1 MKKIKIGYLPFYI
14 KLYDDSDPHARD
26 PMVGY
31 MQAVMEM
38 LRTQGLEIVE
48 ADEICRVK
56 EEFNRAAS
64 KFNDEEV
71 VAVITHHL
79 AYSPSLESIEAL
91 LSLKAPLIVLDTT
104 PAYELVKVAS
114 YEDRIHQNHG
124 IHGVQ
129 DMCNLLKRNGR
140 DFYLCVGH
148 VLHSEVLSEVV
159 SMCKAA
165 AAARL
170 YQTETIGMVGEDFPG
185 MGDFKISEERYQKE
199 IGAVVKHLSSEEAK
213 KYLSQVT
220 EDEIEA
226 EVQINDN
233 KYSVQVRNQNNYRE
247 ALRSGI
253 ALRKWMNREK
263 IQAATVNFLRIDES
277 GLPKMPFIE
286 CCKMM
291 ERGMGYAGEGDVL
304 TAGLVGALI
313 RVWPDTTFTE
323 MFCPDWEKD
332 LILLSHMG
340 ESNPNLAQWKPLITD
355 KEFPYNSTGDT
366 VAMYNCYRAGQ
377 VILVNLAPMEDHF
390 DLIVTAGE
398 IVEEGLERGAYAR
411 ATQGWY
417 RPCKKL
423 TSFLKEYSLAGGTH
437 HSALLYHC
445 DMKEITAFG
454 KMMGFHVVEIK

>member
-31 MQAVMEM
+31 MRAVMEM
-38 LRTQGLEIVE
+38 LRTQGMEIVE

-104 PAYELVKVAS
+104 PAYELVKTAS

-199 IGAVVKHLSSEEAK
+199 IGAVVKHLSSEEVK

-253 ALRKWMNREK
+253 ALRKWMDREK
-263 IQAATVNFLRIDES
+263 IQATTVNFLRVNES

-291 ERGMGYAGEGDVL
+291 ERGQGYAGEGDVL

-323 MFCPDWEKD
+323 MFCPDWEKK
-332 LILLSHMG
+332 S
-340 ESNPNLAQWKPLITD
+340 
-355 KEFPYNSTGDT
+355 
-366 VAMYNCYRAGQ
+366 R
-377 VILVNLAPMEDHF
+377 HF
-390 DLIVTAGE
+390 KD
-398 IVEEGLERGAYAR
+398 
-411 ATQGWY
+411 
-417 RPCKKL
+417 
-423 TSFLKEYSLAGGTH
+423 
-437 HSALLYHC
+437 
-445 DMKEITAFG
+445 
-454 KMMGFHVVEIK
+454 